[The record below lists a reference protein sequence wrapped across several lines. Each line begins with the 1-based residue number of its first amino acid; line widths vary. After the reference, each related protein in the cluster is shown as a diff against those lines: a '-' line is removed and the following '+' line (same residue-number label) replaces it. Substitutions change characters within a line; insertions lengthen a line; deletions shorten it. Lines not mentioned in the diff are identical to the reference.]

1 MNTVCVRCEACT
13 SGQGSAGVCRKV
25 SSCPSAQQDVENM
38 RLPMSAICTFDERD
52 PVVCCPN
59 SNGGGS
65 MKLGVE
71 NGRRWFPER
80 QQNAVAVWRQPD
92 SPAVRLDGSSL
103 LGGHLVQPR
112 VSTVQAEHACPAV
125 PLSRSVMCEGR
136 TDCPD
141 SSLDNYRQPSGPSG
155 IGKPRFVRLG
165 DLDLKSD
172 EDDVDAKM
180 YDIVKRI
187 PHPEYKQSKQY
198 HDIALLKLGQDVVFN
213 SFMKPACLHTEDNIA
228 SPDVIATGWGRGAPV
243 NETGK
248 KLMAV
253 TLQQQPMAKCQEALK
268 MVNAQ
273 VLKNALH
280 EGLKEDSMMCAGV
293 DEGGKDTCG
302 GDSGGPIQVKVNSRQ
317 CDYAVVGLVS
327 FGIGL
332 DCARPGVPAVYTR
345 VSSYVSWIEREVC

>member
-1 MNTVCVRCEACT
+1 MDKCLYLLFALSFLQLAFAQKKEGEACT

-65 MKLGVE
+65 MKLVCEQDASRNRRRLQFYNIVGGVRAKKRE
-71 NGRRWFPER
+71 FPHMAAVGFLRGSRTLWLCGGSLIHRRFVLTAAHCLEDTSFNR
-80 QQNAVAVWRQPD
+80 A
-92 SPAVRLDGSSL
+92 
-103 LGGHLVQPR
+103 
-112 VSTVQAEHACPAV
+112 
-125 PLSRSVMCEGR
+125 
-136 TDCPD
+136 
-141 SSLDNYRQPSGPSG
+141 
-155 IGKPRFVRLG
+155 GKPRFVRLG

-213 SFMKPACLHTEDNIA
+213 SFMKPACLHTEHNIA